1 MTDIN
6 EITNGLMTMDHDYY
20 DRLTSD
26 ERIQVLESIMIW
38 AKWEIN
44 SVQRHKEQA
53 QEEFN
58 KHMGLNQ

>member
-1 MTDIN
+1 
-6 EITNGLMTMDHDYY
+6 MDHDYY